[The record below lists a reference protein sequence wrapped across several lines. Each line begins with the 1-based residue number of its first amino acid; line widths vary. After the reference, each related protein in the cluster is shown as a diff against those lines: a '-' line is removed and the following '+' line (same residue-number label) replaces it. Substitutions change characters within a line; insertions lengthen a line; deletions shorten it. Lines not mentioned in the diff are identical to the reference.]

1 MGVGIFF
8 TRAENGRDGYSLGL
22 STAAA
27 VVVTIDPLNS
37 NFQLQLRLRLELLL
51 RRMRRIGM

>member
-1 MGVGIFF
+1 MAVSIFF
-8 TRAENGRDGYSLGL
+8 IWIENRRGGYSLCL
-22 STAAA
+22 STAA